1 MRIPTCLFLFWV
13 VLAAPI
19 TEQIFQPGVPTIVA
33 PRPGDVLQ
41 GLVQISGSMDETGV
55 VSAELSFT
63 YVDDSTGTWFLIALI
78 SQPVINATLAVW
90 DTTVITDGIYV
101 LRLRVV
107 LADGSFRDAIVS
119 GLRVRNYTPVE
130 TPTPT
135 ARVLEAAPLPTISPT
150 LTLFAT
156 PTILPH
162 NPAVLMPGD
171 VSSSI
176 LYGGMTAIVIFLIVG
191 IYLWLRRKL
200 S

>member
-19 TEQIFQPGVPTIVA
+19 TEQNFQPAVPTIVA

-41 GLVQISGSMDETGV
+41 GLVQITGSMDETGV
-55 VSAELSFT
+55 VSAELAFT
-63 YVDDSTGTWFLIALI
+63 YVDDSTGTWFLIAMI
-78 SQPVINATLAVW
+78 NQPVITGTLAVW
-90 DTTVITDGIYV
+90 DTTVISDGIYV

-135 ARVLEAAPLPTISPT
+135 ALVEQATPLPTITPT
-150 LTLFAT
+150 STPFAT
-156 PTILPH
+156 PTMLPH
-162 NPAVLMPGD
+162 NPAALMPGD

-176 LYGGMTAIVIFLIVG
+176 LYGGMTAIAIFLIVG
-191 IYLWLRRKL
+191 IYLWIRRKL